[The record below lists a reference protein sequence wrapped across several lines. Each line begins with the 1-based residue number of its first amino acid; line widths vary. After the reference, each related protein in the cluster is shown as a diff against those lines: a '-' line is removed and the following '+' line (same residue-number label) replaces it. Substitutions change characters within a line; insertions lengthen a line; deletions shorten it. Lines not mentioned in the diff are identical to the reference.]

1 MPRIGHPI
9 LEFRGTAPDFPP
21 QRFCFQ
27 QVPDGMIWLFF
38 LEAQRCPAA
47 ALEIAGINLVS
58 YGQRLRRQ
66 PQFVR
71 ANRRA
76 EEYRA
81 AQRNRRKVENVANSQ
96 HHATIPL
103 LRIQALPN
111 EFKLFHQRSK
121 TKYLA
126 FPPSPLICY
135 SRRRN
140 ETCRKRCATSHRR
153 K

>member
-38 LEAQRCPAA
+38 LEAQRCHAA

-66 PQFVR
+66 PQFVG
-71 ANRRA
+71 AN
-76 EEYRA
+76 
-81 AQRNRRKVENVANSQ
+81 Q
-96 HHATIPL
+96 I
-103 LRIQALPN
+103 
-111 EFKLFHQRSK
+111 
-121 TKYLA
+121 
-126 FPPSPLICY
+126 Y
-135 SRRRN
+135 SRSEEHTSELQSHLN
-140 ETCRKRCATSHRR
+140 LVCRLLLEK
-153 K
+153 KKKI